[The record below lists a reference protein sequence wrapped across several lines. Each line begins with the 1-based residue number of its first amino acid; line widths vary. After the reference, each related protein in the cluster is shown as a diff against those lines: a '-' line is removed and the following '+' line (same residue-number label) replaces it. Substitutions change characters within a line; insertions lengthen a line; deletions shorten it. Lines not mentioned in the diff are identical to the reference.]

1 MWTGDDPAQD
11 KFSASL
17 IWLSGLMY
25 VLANTLDLWHC
36 VLRVHSEGRYLYLK
50 CIIKMPCINENCE
63 AACGHTAQSHYQ
75 SPDLPRSPKETAF
88 VLISLM
94 WFILFLVVDLWP
106 SIPNADTGCWY
117 NEQFLW
123 PIFKKKGIPRH
134 FGKRKYWLS
143 SQKLDEKIDTS
154 LIPAWLIWI
163 YSYSSLV

>member
-50 CIIKMPCINENCE
+50 CIIKMPCINESCA
-63 AACGHTAQSHYQ
+63 AACGHTAHPHYQ
-75 SPDLPRSPKETAF
+75 SSDLPRSPEGTAF

-94 WFILFLVVDLWP
+94 WFILLLVVDLWP
-106 SIPNADTGCWY
+106 SIPMLIQVVGTMNNSFGL
-117 NEQFLW
+117 FF
-123 PIFKKKGIPRH
+123 FKRIARH

-143 SQKLDEKIDTS
+143 YQKLDEEIDTS
-154 LIPAWLIWI
+154 LIPAWLIWS
-163 YSYSSLV
+163 YSNSSLV